1 MKAAVF
7 YKPGDLRV
15 ENVPMPSFGEDDILL
30 KVGACA
36 ICGTDMRIFKY
47 GHKHLT
53 KPVITGH
60 EISGTIAD
68 RGKKVRDYE
77 IGEKVAVDPIVSC
90 GTCHYCKKGLTN
102 LCLTFKQTTEAFGYF
117 YPGGFAEYMAVPAK
131 AIQRGNLIKVPG
143 SLGLEEAAIAEP
155 MACALNGLMM
165 SKVGI
170 GDHVLVVGAGPIGCM
185 HVSLAK
191 TLGATKVMISEF
203 QDTRLDMARQ
213 FKADRYINP
222 QKEDLKAAVME
233 ETGGIGPTVIMIA
246 APAKKAQEDALELA
260 ASHAHIN
267 FFGGL
272 PKDDSIARIDSNLVH
287 YKELYI
293 HGTSGTTAAHIG
305 MCIELMAGG
314 RVEGKRFIS
323 KAVSLEELPSMMLE
337 AQEGKYLK
345 IVVKP

>member
-1 MKAAVF
+1 MKAAVL
-7 YKPGDLRV
+7 YKPGELKI
-15 ENVPMPSFGEDDILL
+15 ENVPMPVFGDEDILL

-36 ICGTDMRIFKY
+36 ICGTDIRIFKY
-47 GHKHLT
+47 GHKHFT
-53 KPVITGH
+53 KPTITGH
-60 EISGTIAD
+60 ETSGTIAD
-68 RGKKVRDYE
+68 KGKRVKGYE

-102 LCLTFKQTTEAFGYF
+102 LCLTFKQTTEAFGYH
-117 YPGGFAEYMAVPAK
+117 YPGGFAEYMVIPAK
-131 AIQRGNLIKVPG
+131 AIQRGNLIRVPQKL
-143 SLGLEEAAIAEP
+143 SLEEAAIAEP

-165 SKVGI
+165 SKVGV
-170 GDHVLVVGAGPIGCM
+170 GDHVLIVGSGPIGCM

-191 TLGATKVMISEF
+191 TLGATKVLISEF
-203 QDTRLDMARQ
+203 QEVRLEMAKQ
-213 FKADRYINP
+213 FAPDRAINP
-222 QKEDLKAAVME
+222 QKEDLKKAVMD
-233 ETGGIGPTVIMIA
+233 ETNGIGPTVIIIA

-260 ASHAHIN
+260 ASRAHIN

-293 HGTSGTTAAHIG
+293 HGTSGTTAAHIN
-305 MCIELMAGG
+305 MCIELMAGK
-314 RVEGKRFIS
+314 RVEGKKFIS
-323 KAVSLEELPSMMLE
+323 KTIALEELPSMMLE